1 MRRLLFLLVAGL
13 AAFAAGPA
21 AAAIQ
26 VTITSPA
33 SSAHVG
39 DIGTVLPVQINASA
53 TSGIYGVQLNVDG
66 QPYPDAATWD
76 STPTGQYVY
85 EIDWNTTGL
94 TAGTHLLSV
103 TAMDW
108 SVAFPDGSTQES
120 DPVTVDVG
128 PAYPTISL
136 SAPTSFTFVH
146 GSSVPV
152 ASLFTSAANP
162 PTVQLSADG
171 SSLATTVGS
180 GSATATW
187 NSTSVPDGSHTI
199 GASIVDARGKSA
211 SASATVTVD
220 NTPPSTFIASPAAN
234 SFFTGSLPT
243 TAHASD
249 AHGIASVQFAIDG
262 VPAGGVLTS
271 PDGGSG
277 FNYSSTLSL
286 ASLTSG
292 PHQLT
297 AVATDM
303 AGNAST
309 TAAVAF
315 SIGVTPPAVS
325 IAAPPNGSF
334 AHSKVT
340 VNASVTGG
348 ALPDSAQLYVDGTA
362 SGAPI
367 TSSPFSFA
375 WNTTGLTDGTHTL
388 MVRVTDAQ
396 SRTASSAVVNQT
408 VDNTAPSTFV
418 IAPAA
423 GSFFQGSLPATAHA
437 SDAFGV
443 KSVQFAID
451 GTLVGSPVTGPDG
464 GTGFNYSATLSLT
477 GLANGAHALTSVV
490 TDNAGNTATS
500 ASVSFSIGSGPA
512 TVVVTVPPDWMF
524 ASKTIPVTATV
535 TGGTPPFG
543 ATLLVD
549 GVATAVVPT
558 IAGNAYTFAWN
569 TTTLADGTHTIQVS
583 AKDAANL
590 TSSSPVLHETVDNT
604 LPTAVMYQPT
614 AANSRNNGPTT
625 LQVHASDGFGIKSVQ
640 FTADGIPVG
649 PLLTAPDA
657 GQSYLYTITFDTSTL
672 TAGSHG
678 ISAAVTDQAGNVT
691 NAPPVTIT
699 TGTISYLPVLN
710 YHEINPPGGYSIYDQ
725 TPAEADAQLSYL
737 KTNGYQSVTL
747 QQYQQWLGGANIGV
761 AKPVLITVDDGIK
774 DEQAWDPILQ
784 KYGFTAVLYVV
795 TGFADNTTPGD
806 SDPNNMSWA
815 NIQALVATG
824 RWQVEFHAGQY
835 GHGDSYADTPPATI
849 NLGGGVTLSF
859 PSTCPYFYSCLGTRT
874 TTTGIGRTRRT
885 TTATETPAQAEARIT
900 SEVAAGMTELKTKM
914 PTAAMISWALPFND
928 AGQWT
933 NLYNDPSGTVQ
944 SWLPGFMASK
954 FPVIFTQTDPVTYAL
969 ASGTVGAL
977 NGFNRRYR
985 FEVHTDTTIAQF
997 GAALRDPGFA
1007 H

>member
-1 MRRLLFLLVAGL
+1 MGV
-13 AAFAAGPA
+13 
-21 AAAIQ
+21 
-26 VTITSPA
+26 
-33 SSAHVG
+33 
-39 DIGTVLPVQINASA
+39 PVQITASA
-53 TSGIYGVQLNVDG
+53 TLGVYGVQLNVDG
-66 QPYPDAATWD
+66 QPYPNAATWD
-76 STPTGQYVY
+76 STQTSLYRYQ
-85 EIDWNTTGL
+85 IAWNTGGV
-94 TAGTHLLSV
+94 AVGTHSLTV

-108 SVAFPDGSTQES
+108 SVAFPGGVTQTS
-120 DPVTVDVG
+120 APVTVDVG

-136 SAPTSFTFVH
+136 SAPAPSSLVRGVTPVT
-146 GSSVPV
+146 GSV
-152 ASLFTSAANP
+152 TSAANP
-162 PTVQLSADG
+162 ATVQLTVDGAALASSVSGGAASASWD
-171 SSLATTVGS
+171 TTK
-180 GSATATW
+180 
-187 NSTSVPDGSHTI
+187 VPDGLHVVS
-199 GASIVDARGKSA
+199 GSIVDARGKSA

-220 NTPPSTFIASPAAN
+220 NTPPSTLIVSPAAN
-234 SFFTGSLPT
+234 SFFTGSLPA

-249 AHGIASVQFAIDG
+249 AHGIARVQFAIDG

-292 PHQLT
+292 AHELT
-297 AVATDM
+297 AIATDM

-309 TAAVAF
+309 TAAVSF
-315 SIGVTPPAVS
+315 SIGVTPPAVT
-325 IAAPPNGSF
+325 IAAPPNSTF
-334 AHSKVT
+334 ARGTVT
-340 VNASVTGG
+340 VNANVTGG
-348 ALPDSAQLYVDGTA
+348 ALPDSAQLYVDGVA
-362 SGAPI
+362 SGAPV
-367 TSSPFSFA
+367 TSSPYSFA
-375 WNTTGLTDGTHTL
+375 WNTIGVTDGSHTL

-437 SDAFGV
+437 SDVFGV

-451 GTLVGSPVTGPDG
+451 GTLVGAAITGPDG
-464 GTGFNYSATLSLT
+464 GSGFNYSATLSLT

-490 TDNAGNTATS
+490 TDSAGNTATS
-500 ASVSFSIGSGPA
+500 APVSFSIGSGPA

-535 TGGTPPFG
+535 TGGSPPFA

-558 IAGNAYTFAWN
+558 VVGNAYTFAWN
-569 TTTLADGTHTIQVS
+569 TTTVADGTHTIQVS
-583 AKDAANL
+583 AMDAANL
-590 TSSSPVLHETVDNT
+590 TSSSTVLHETVDNT

-625 LQVHASDGFGIKSVQ
+625 FQVHASDTFGVKSVQ

-678 ISAAVTDQAGNVT
+678 ISAAVTDQAGNIA
-691 NAPPVTIT
+691 NAALVTIT
-699 TGTISYLPVLN
+699 TGTINYLPVLN

-725 TPAEADAQLSYL
+725 TPAEADAQLAYL

-747 QQYQQWLGGANIGV
+747 QQYQQWLGGANIGI
-761 AKPVLITVDDGIK
+761 AKPVLITVDDAIK

-784 KYGFTAVLYVV
+784 KYGFTAVMFVV
-795 TGFADNTTPGD
+795 TGFADNLTPGD
-806 SDPNNMSWA
+806 SDPNNMTWA

-824 RWQVEFHAGQY
+824 RWQVDFHAGQY
-835 GHGDSYADTPPATI
+835 GHGDSYADTPPARI

-859 PSTCPYFYSCLGTRT
+859 PTTCPYFYSCLGTRT
-874 TTTGIGRTRRT
+874 TTTGTGRTRT
-885 TTATETPAQAEARIT
+885 STTATETPAQAEARIT
-900 SEVAAGMTELKTKM
+900 SEVTAGMTELKTKV
-914 PTAAMISWALPFND
+914 PTAAMIGWALPFND

-933 NLYNDPSGTVQ
+933 NLYNDPSGTMQ
-944 SWLPGFMASK
+944 AWLPGYMASK

-997 GAALRDPGFA
+997 GAALTDPGFA
-1007 H
+1007 R